1 MAILREKLKH
11 AATVGEADSFSQPRE
26 LEQKVPSCR
35 ARSSA
40 VAHLPDGAIAIFA
53 EKQAAIFGD
62 RDSDRASPDITEALT
77 RHARRMRYPGGRDH
91 RFRLQRFQTARLA
104 RDHTQLFDQGRAFFS
119 IIDNESIV
127 FSEC

>member
-62 RDSDRASPDITEALT
+62 RDSDRASPDITI
-77 RHARRMRYPGGRDH
+77 GRDKSGDEIFVLTD
-91 RFRLQRFQTARLA
+91 RFA
-104 RDHTQLFDQGRAFFS
+104 G
-119 IIDNESIV
+119 
-127 FSEC
+127 